1 MQRLFLETPPA
12 HKRKFTGVVVCVL
25 LALFCWNSNALG
37 APQADDTL
45 IEEEVLA
52 MVEMEVVLEDEY
64 LYYAGDPPTQA
75 HNSFYGRHSHTGLWT
90 FVRLKGGTGYVVF
103 HGRREG
109 PQLPYAVDAAAT
121 GSHTCVDGEGFVI
134 GNRSFH
140 FSVKDVRPAMLEISN
155 AGGGKF
161 WLFVSAPRF
170 TTDTPIGWSGATGE
184 CDTFDPEQ
192 GGCMNA
198 PPWRAPEIHSGVLPE
213 AAVIDWSDLVGA
225 SQGTGPALSFGFTY
239 EDREDWE
246 DSFGYA
252 NSNIVTYQ
260 VQGFIRAEDWLILEP
275 LVD

>member
-1 MQRLFLETPPA
+1 M
-12 HKRKFTGVVVCVL
+12 GVLVCVL
-25 LALFCWNSNALG
+25 LALFFLNPIALG
-37 APQADDTL
+37 SAQVDEEL
-45 IEEEVLA
+45 IEEEILA
-52 MVEMEVVLEDEY
+52 MVEMKVMLQSEY

-75 HNSFYGRHSHTGLWT
+75 HNSFFGRHSHTGLWT
-90 FVRLKGGTGYVVF
+90 FIRLKGGAGYVAF
-103 HGRREG
+103 HGRRED
-109 PQLPYAVDAAAT
+109 PQLPYAVDATAT

-198 PPWRAPEIHSGVLPE
+198 PPWRAPEIHSGALPE
-213 AAVIDWSDLVGA
+213 AAVIDWSDLVAA
-225 SQGTGPALSFGFTY
+225 SQGTSPELSFGFTY

-246 DSFGYA
+246 DPPGYA
-252 NSNIVTYQ
+252 NSNIVTYE